1 VTPLR
6 NIETISERAILVG
19 LKNPSSAIRT
29 EDSLAELGR
38 LVVSAGGTVVSEV
51 IQRGSSFH
59 PAHVVG
65 KGKLDM
71 IVDLIAE
78 TGANLI
84 VFDDELSPSQLRNL
98 EEHLECKI
106 IDRSMLILAI
116 FAKHAHSKE
125 SKTQVELAQYE
136 YLYPRLAGQ
145 WSHLSK
151 QRGGIGSKGPG
162 ETQLE
167 ADRRLVGK
175 RIQRL
180 KRELKK
186 IDRERAVQRSGRDG
200 LFKAVMVGYTN
211 AGKSTLFN
219 ALTRSR
225 VWAADR
231 LFCTLDPT
239 SRVMSYEGGR
249 HILLTDT
256 IGFIRKLPAPLFAA
270 FRATLSEVTSADL
283 LVHVID
289 YSNGVYRHEAAEVE
303 ATLAQIEAT
312 DLNRLDVLNKIDLLN
327 GQPVEPFH
335 APGEMKA
342 VAVSASTGVGLDHLV
357 SAIDAIA
364 EKTLASKSGTGRRR
378 GRTARASI
386 HWEQKSARDS

>member
-1 VTPLR
+1 MTPFHST
-6 NIETISERAILVG
+6 ETIPEKVILVG
-19 LKNPSSAIRT
+19 LKQGSSART
-29 EDSLAELGR
+29 EESLAELGR
-38 LVVSAGGTVVSEV
+38 LVVSAGGTVVSQV
-51 IQRGSSFH
+51 IQRVASIH

-65 KGKLDM
+65 KGKLDT
-71 IVDLIAE
+71 IAE
-78 TGANLI
+78 LITSTGANLI
-84 VFDDELSPSQLRNL
+84 VFDDELSPSQIRNL
-98 EEHLECKI
+98 EERLERKI

-116 FAKHAHSKE
+116 FARHAHSKE
-125 SKTQVELAQYE
+125 AKTQVELAQYE
-136 YLYPRLAGQ
+136 YLYPRLSGQ
-145 WSHLSK
+145 WTHLSK
-151 QRGGIGSKGPG
+151 QWGGIGSKGPG

-167 ADRRLVGK
+167 VDRRLVGK

-180 KRELKK
+180 KEELKK
-186 IDRERAVQRSGRDG
+186 IDRERAVQRRGRDG

-219 ALTRSR
+219 ALTRSQ
-225 VWAADR
+225 VWAEDR

-283 LVHVID
+283 LIHVID

-303 ATLAQIEAT
+303 STLAQIDAT
-312 DLNRLDVLNKIDLLN
+312 DRIRLDVLNKIDLLN

-335 APGEMKA
+335 APGTTEA
-342 VAVSASTGVGLDHLV
+342 VAVSALTGVGLDRLIA
-357 SAIDAIA
+357 AIDAIA
-364 EKTLASKSGTGRRR
+364 TKALAGMPESTRR
-378 GRTARASI
+378 GRTARASV
-386 HWEQKSARDS
+386 HWEESNPQDSPT